1 MCGGDDHF
9 AWKRPISSEACRG
22 LRTDRCFLNLDLP
35 SWVRVERRLVRFL
48 EISDMNQQ
56 VVTVDQFTTAMV
68 SIQEA
73 LASLRQK
80 IGSQQS
86 RPPVFQDETPHD
98 SLPPPPPP
106 PVLTVAPPAVVQT
119 TIIDDVHT
127 YGPYRA
133 TCRGS

>member
-1 MCGGDDHF
+1 
-9 AWKRPISSEACRG
+9 
-22 LRTDRCFLNLDLP
+22 
-35 SWVRVERRLVRFL
+35 
-48 EISDMNQQ
+48 MNQQ
-56 VVTVDQFTTAMV
+56 VVMVGQFTTAMV

-98 SLPPPPPP
+98 SLPLPPLP
-106 PVLTVAPPAVVQT
+106 PVLTVLQASSYLLHGHSEVAPPAVVQT

-133 TCRGS
+133 AYETIESI